1 MENRKSLLPK
11 VFMWLFIGIL
21 VTFVGGFLISENSSM
36 MESLI
41 TSNTYWI
48 FLIVEI
54 VIAVALHS
62 RLSRLNKHV
71 AICLYLLYTFL
82 TGLTVAVIFLAYE
95 LDSIMIIFLITSLL
109 FALFAFIGKCTKIDL
124 SKFWVY
130 LLIGLI
136 AIIILGIVNIFLLNN
151 TLNMITSILGI
162 IVFLGYI
169 AYDTQMILKSDIID
183 DAQKDSYAVIFA
195 FNLYIDFINIFMDLL
210 NLFGNSKD

>member
-36 MESLI
+36 MEKII
-41 TSNTYWI
+41 TSNVYWI

-62 RLSRLNKHV
+62 RLSRFNKHV

-82 TGLTVAVIFLAYE
+82 TGVTVAVIFLAYE

-109 FALFAFIGKCTKIDL
+109 FALFAFIGKYTKVDL
-124 SKFWVY
+124 SKYWVY
-130 LLIGLI
+130 LLIGLL
-136 AIIILGIVNIFLLNN
+136 AIIVLEIVNIFLLNN

-162 IVFLGYI
+162 IIFLGYI
-169 AYDTQMILKSDIID
+169 AYDTQAILNSDLMD
-183 DAQKDSYAVIFA
+183 DAQKESFAIIFA

-210 NLFGNSKD
+210 NLFGDSKD